1 MVETHPIAKMIAEK
15 GVDCADLSMFS
26 EEQRRMIYSQA
37 ADILFRLNKV
47 EPGLIALERAGR
59 PLPVDQLKKIADNK
73 ILLGHH
79 KEAYDLLIKTRQYEM
94 AAFVKANFL

>member
-15 GVDCADLSMFS
+15 GVDCADLSMFP

-37 ADILFRLNKV
+37 ADILFRLNRV
-47 EPGLIALERAGR
+47 EHGMIALERAGR
-59 PLPVDQLKKIADNK
+59 PLPVEQLKKIANNK
-73 ILLGHH
+73 IMMGEY
-79 KEAYDLLIKTRQYEM
+79 KEAYDLLIKTRQHEM